1 MLGKTP
7 FYWHSYEIINT
18 VAFYIGDTKG
28 MDAQRVKTGAVPVEN
43 IPGKSA
49 EEEYGESFG
58 RRLEEAT
65 EKELQALKIWLFSEN
80 IRVQAEQKKLLEME
94 NRLLKERMQ
103 FQEEMKILNQKVTA
117 SRQRLK
123 QDEQFFEKKMEILKD
138 GFNNLEADRK
148 AFQREKEAFRRSARE
163 ADILAEEKG
172 VFFAGVRNQLALKKR
187 YKDLLKIYHPDNL
200 AGDKE
205 MMQRIGKEYEM
216 LRKAF

>member
-1 MLGKTP
+1 
-7 FYWHSYEIINT
+7 
-18 VAFYIGDTKG
+18 
-28 MDAQRVKTGAVPVEN
+28 MDVQRVKTGAVPAEN
-43 IPGKSA
+43 SLENSADEKYRENFGK
-49 EEEYGESFG
+49 
-58 RRLEEAT
+58 RLEEAA

-80 IRVQAEQKKLLEME
+80 IRIQAEQKKLLEME

-117 SRQRLK
+117 SRQRLR

-148 AFQREKEAFRRSARE
+148 AFEREKEAFRRSARE
-163 ADILAEEKG
+163 ADVSTEEKG

-205 MMQRIGKEYEM
+205 IMQRIGKEYDTI
-216 LRKAF
+216 RKIF

>member
-1 MLGKTP
+1 
-7 FYWHSYEIINT
+7 
-18 VAFYIGDTKG
+18 
-28 MDAQRVKTGAVPVEN
+28 MDVQRVKAEPVTAQDVTAN
-43 IPGKSA
+43 T
-49 EEEYGESFG
+49 EEYRENSG
-58 RRLEEAT
+58 RGLDEAT

-117 SRQRLK
+117 ARQRLK

-138 GFNNLEADRK
+138 GFSNLDADRK
-148 AFQREKEAFRRSARE
+148 AFEREKEAYRRSMRE
-163 ADILAEEKG
+163 ADAQTEERG
-172 VFFAGVRNQLALKKR
+172 AFFAGVRNQLALKKR

-205 MMQRIGKEYEM
+205 MMQRISREYES
-216 LRKAF
+216 LKRVL

>member
-1 MLGKTP
+1 
-7 FYWHSYEIINT
+7 
-18 VAFYIGDTKG
+18 
-28 MDAQRVKTGAVPVEN
+28 MDAQRVKMGAAPTGNAVGN
-43 IPGKSA
+43 SA
-49 EEEYGESFG
+49 EEEYRESFG

-123 QDEQFFEKKMEILKD
+123 QDEQFFEKKMDILKD
-138 GFNNLEADRK
+138 GFSHLEADRK
-148 AFQREKEAFRRSARE
+148 AFEREKEAFRRSVRE
-163 ADILAEEKG
+163 ADSPAEEKG

-187 YKDLLKIYHPDNL
+187 YKDLSKIYHPDNL

-205 MMQRIGKEYEM
+205 MMQRIGKEYET
-216 LRKAF
+216 LRKSF

>member
-1 MLGKTP
+1 
-7 FYWHSYEIINT
+7 
-18 VAFYIGDTKG
+18 
-28 MDAQRVKTGAVPVEN
+28 MDAQRVKTGAVPVES

>member
-1 MLGKTP
+1 
-7 FYWHSYEIINT
+7 
-18 VAFYIGDTKG
+18 
-28 MDAQRVKTGAVPVEN
+28 MDVQRMEAEAVM
-43 IPGKSA
+43 A
-49 EEEYGESFG
+49 EETAAEKQEYGETPG
-58 RRLEEAT
+58 RGLDEAT

-103 FQEEMKILNQKVTA
+103 FQEEMRQLNQKMAA
-117 SRQRLK
+117 SRQRLR
-123 QDEQFFEKKMEILKD
+123 QDEQFFEKKMDILKD
-138 GFNNLEADRK
+138 GFSSLEADRK
-148 AFQREKEAFRRSARE
+148 SFERERENFRKSMRDVDFSH
-163 ADILAEEKG
+163 EEKG

-205 MMQRIGKEYEM
+205 MMQRISREYES

>member
-1 MLGKTP
+1 
-7 FYWHSYEIINT
+7 
-18 VAFYIGDTKG
+18 
-28 MDAQRVKTGAVPVEN
+28 MDVQKVKTEAVAVGN
-43 IPGKSA
+43 TAGSSA
-49 EEEYGESFG
+49 EDQYGGGFNACLDKAS
-58 RRLEEAT
+58 

-123 QDEQFFEKKMEILKD
+123 QDEQFFEKKMEILKE
-138 GFNNLEADRK
+138 GFSNLEADRK
-148 AFQREKEAFRRSARE
+148 AFEREKETFLRNSRE
-163 ADILAEEKG
+163 TETSAEEKG
-172 VFFAGVRNQLALKKR
+172 IFFAGVRNQLALKKR

-205 MMQRIGKEYEM
+205 IMQRIGKEYEAF
-216 LRKAF
+216 RKVF